1 MHTKTWAVKIYLS
14 EEDAVTKAHAVLV
27 TEEPRAMLLH
37 GEGTAF
43 VHPSEQIVPE
53 IGDEI
58 AASRA
63 LAELAAVL
71 QNTARVDLE
80 GVLSAD
86 SRQ

>member
-1 MHTKTWAVKIYLS
+1 MHTRTWAVKIYLS

-27 TEEPRAMLLH
+27 TDAARATQLH

-43 VHPSEQIVPE
+43 VHPSERVVPE

-63 LAELAAVL
+63 LADLAAVL
-71 QNTARVDLE
+71 QSTARVDLE
-80 GVLSAD
+80 GVLGAD
-86 SRQ
+86 SRR